1 MAGHLVKNYQAHK
14 MQEYMT
20 LEEEKN
26 QSVKAIPE
34 LAQVLELA
42 DEDIKTVAV
51 TTFKKPEE
59 N

>member
-1 MAGHLVKNYQAHK
+1 

-20 LEEEKN
+20 LEKEKN